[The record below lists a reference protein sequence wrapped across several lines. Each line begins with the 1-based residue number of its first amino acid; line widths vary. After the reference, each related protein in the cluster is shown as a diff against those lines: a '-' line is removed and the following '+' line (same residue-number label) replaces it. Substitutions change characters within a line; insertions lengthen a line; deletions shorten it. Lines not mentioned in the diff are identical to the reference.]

1 MLIPSLKVMD
11 ISLGLTLLP
20 SSRILTISLTVIS
33 SDKLYTPAFKLVLL
47 LSLVY
52 TLNIVT
58 FLIRLLSFN
67 VFAILLAAYTI
78 YDIIKVEL
86 ISLNP
91 KSLTSLIITLIFIMD
106 IAEKDVWYIR
116 DTVALMNDRSFEE
129 KELNIVHIFYS
140 KLCKRVEYLEKI

>member
-1 MLIPSLKVMD
+1 MPSLKVMD

-67 VFAILLAAYTI
+67 VFAILSILPALIVISFRVLSSDTLEVLTI
-78 YDIIKVEL
+78 
-86 ISLNP
+86 
-91 KSLTSLIITLIFIMD
+91 
-106 IAEKDVWYIR
+106 
-116 DTVALMNDRSFEE
+116 
-129 KELNIVHIFYS
+129 
-140 KLCKRVEYLEKI
+140 